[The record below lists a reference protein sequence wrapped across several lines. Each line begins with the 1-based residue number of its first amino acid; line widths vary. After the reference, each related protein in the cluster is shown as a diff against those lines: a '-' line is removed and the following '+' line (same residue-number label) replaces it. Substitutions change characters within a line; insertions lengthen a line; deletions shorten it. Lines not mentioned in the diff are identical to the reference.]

1 MKNVV
6 VVGAGASGL
15 MAAYAAARNGKNVT
29 VLEKNEKAGKKIY
42 ITGKG
47 RCNVTNDVVPAE
59 FLQNVVSNAKFL
71 TSCIYTFP
79 PARLQELLESGGL
92 RLKTERGNRVF
103 PASDKA
109 SDVIKCL
116 HKLCVDAGVE
126 FRFHENVTEIVKMQ
140 STAFRIQCNTDEYFA
155 DAVVICTGGE
165 SYPGTGS
172 TGDGYRIAAK
182 FGHTVSARR
191 PALCGI
197 ECDMSGGLSV
207 LQGISLK
214 NVCLSAEQNGKV
226 IGSFFGE
233 MLFTHFGISGP
244 IVLSLSSLLNKY
256 DLREVRLAVD
266 LKPALDEQTLDR
278 RLVREFDAN
287 KNKQLQSVFAALLP
301 KSLIVPVL
309 VQSGVSPVLPVN
321 SVTKVDRTAI
331 ANVLKGFALR
341 PLALRPLSEAI
352 VTAGGIDVH
361 EINPKTMES
370 KKVSGLY
377 FCGETLDVDA
387 YTGGF
392 NLQIAFS
399 TGFAAGNAI

>member
-15 MAAYAAARNGKNVT
+15 MAAYAAARNGNNVT

-47 RCNVTNDVVPAE
+47 RCNVTNDVAPAE

-116 HKLCVDAGVE
+116 QKLCVDAGVE

-172 TGDGYRIAAK
+172 TGDGYRIAEK
-182 FGHTVSARR
+182 FGHTVFARR
-191 PALCGI
+191 AALCGI
-197 ECDMSGGLSV
+197 ECDMGSGSSA
-207 LQGISLK
+207 LQGLSLK
-214 NVCLSAEQNGKV
+214 NVRLSAEKNGKC

-244 IVLSLSSLLNKY
+244 IALSLSSLLNKY
-256 DLREVRLAVD
+256 DMRAVRLAVD

-278 RLVREFDAN
+278 RLMREFDAN
-287 KNKQLQSVFAALLP
+287 KNKQLQNVLMALVP
-301 KSLIVPVL
+301 KSLIIPIL
-309 VQSGVSPVLPVN
+309 TQCGISPALSVN
-321 SVTKVDRTAI
+321 SVTK
-331 ANVLKGFALR
+331 ANRAALSKVLKGFSLR

-352 VTAGGIDVH
+352 VTAGGVDVK

-370 KKVSGLY
+370 KKIPGLY

-387 YTGGF
+387 FTGGF